1 MTAERPLVSLLNV
14 GKSFRSAG
22 AARRVL
28 NGITM
33 AMAAGEAIAIMGANG
48 VGKSTLAGILA
59 GIDSDFDGTLQMQPG
74 TSLHS
79 PMIFQDF
86 RASLLPWLSIEANIG
101 FPLMLQGMARAERRQ
116 RIQDIIGRA
125 PVRLSMA
132 TPVSRLSGGQ
142 AQLVCVL
149 RGLVVSP
156 RMLVC
161 DEPFSAIDAPARL
174 MLRKLIRE
182 VCRAERIALV
192 FVSHS
197 IEDSLFMADRILILS
212 GSPANISQEVTVA
225 SREMR
230 DDEWLEGT
238 YAGGLRRRLRDVF
251 SSWSEVK
258 AR

>member
-1 MTAERPLVSLLNV
+1 LTVEPPLVSLVNI
-14 GKSFRSAG
+14 GKSFHSPG
-22 AARRVL
+22 AERRVL
-28 NGITM
+28 DGLTM
-33 AMAAGEAIAIMGANG
+33 TIASGEAIAIMGANG

-59 GIDSDFDGTLQMQPG
+59 GIDSDFDGTMQMPPG
-74 TSLHS
+74 APRQS

-101 FPLMLQGMARAERRQ
+101 FPLMLQGMARADRRRKVQ
-116 RIQDIIGRA
+116 AIIDRA

-212 GSPANISQEVTVA
+212 GSPAKISQEVAVA
-225 SREMR
+225 SPEAR
-230 DDEWLEGT
+230 DDEWLEGP
-238 YAGGLRRRLRDVF
+238 YAGGQRRILRNTF
-251 SSWSEVK
+251 SSW
-258 AR
+258 A